1 MIAVYYLAG
10 IVGCD
15 PGPLTLRE
23 LVAMVDGFCSNAW
36 DHTSTIIATIINSNP
51 YIKTKVSPFDFHPY
65 KQQQKQELPKAD
77 ISILRTVFCKD
88 KNKGKRK

>member
-1 MIAVYYLAG
+1 MIDVYYLAG
-10 IVGCD
+10 TIGCD

-36 DHTSTIIATIINSNP
+36 DHTSALNATIINSNP
-51 YIKTKVSPFDFHPY
+51 YVKTKVSLFDFHPY

-77 ISILRTVFCKD
+77 ISILKTVFRAK
-88 KNKGKRK
+88 KRK